1 LLASKLATLEGSPAG
16 RPTTSVFDGKDRSV
30 GEVIGVDDDNIPWV
44 VVTAHDASAQ
54 SYTFALKVFPGLLS
68 GGHILFS
75 GPDCT
80 GTAYLE
86 PLAALRG
93 VYFGP
98 SAISIAGVDTLHGGV
113 VYAAAAGAAV
123 MEVDLSSRLL
133 DSGSCFTSEF
143 GPSGSVVVP
152 AVPVTF
158 STAFT
163 PPYTVR

>member
-86 PLAALRG
+86 PLAVFRG

-98 SAISIAGVDTLHGGV
+98 SAISIAGVDSLHGGV
-113 VYAAAAGAAV
+113 VYARRA
-123 MEVDLSSRLL
+123 
-133 DSGSCFTSEF
+133 
-143 GPSGSVVVP
+143 
-152 AVPVTF
+152 
-158 STAFT
+158 
-163 PPYTVR
+163 PP

>member
-1 LLASKLATLEGSPAG
+1 
-16 RPTTSVFDGKDRSV
+16 
-30 GEVIGVDDDNIPWV
+30 
-44 VVTAHDASAQ
+44 
-54 SYTFALKVFPGLLS
+54 
-68 GGHILFS
+68 
-75 GPDCT
+75 
-80 GTAYLE
+80 
-86 PLAALRG
+86 